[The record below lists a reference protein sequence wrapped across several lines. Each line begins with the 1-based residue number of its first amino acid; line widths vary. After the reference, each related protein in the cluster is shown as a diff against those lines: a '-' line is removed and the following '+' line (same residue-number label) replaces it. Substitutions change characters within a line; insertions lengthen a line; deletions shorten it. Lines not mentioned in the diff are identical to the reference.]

1 MTAEV
6 RTKLVLPEPGRIIL
20 YTGSRQRPDTANRFA
35 KEHNAHHVIND
46 KTDAHPE
53 IVKLFGRDRVARTR
67 APTILQHRHGHEEDL
82 ESEILT
88 EEVA

>member
-1 MTAEV
+1 
-6 RTKLVLPEPGRIIL
+6 
-20 YTGSRQRPDTANRFA
+20 
-35 KEHNAHHVIND
+35 VIND

-67 APTILQHRHGHEEDL
+67 APPILQHRHGHEEDL